1 MAKSDEARHT
11 VLAVA
16 GGYDTRTTKNT
27 SLRLK
32 KQPSCGAKGSQER
45 GGQPWQQWCSR
56 CQVRGSSRIK
66 FGGFSILYC
75 RFGLTFVFADALD
88 RCIYHAQASVHES
101 EHAAYLIAPQ
111 TSADVRSLPLSCRHS
126 LSSYNIRNLISLSC
140 NHKLHFIWRSL

>member
-16 GGYDTRTTKNT
+16 GGYGNDEKYQ
-27 SLRLK
+27 SPPKKAAQLRCEGK
-32 KQPSCGAKGSQER
+32 SER

-56 CQVRGSSRIK
+56 RQVRGSSRIK

-75 RFGLTFVFADALD
+75 SFGLTFVFADALD
-88 RCIYHAQASVHES
+88 RNVFTMPRQACTSPHTRS
-101 EHAAYLIAPQ
+101 QPQ

-126 LSSYNIRNLISLSC
+126 LSSYNIRNLIPLSC